1 MSDFIEKEA
10 GEKVVVFQI
19 APASKVSIGEEFG
32 LPVGTVV
39 TEQLVAGLKALGADY
54 VFDVS
59 SGADFTTIEESKEI
73 ISRKDGFPVLTSC
86 CPTWVKYV
94 ELQRPELIPNLASTR
109 SPHIILGGIIKTFW
123 SEKKGIAPESI
134 FVVSLMPCVSKKFE
148 IERGELEFS
157 GLRPVDKVITV
168 REAAQMMKR
177 RGIDLATINPVNLDD
192 PFARPS
198 GSGIN
203 YGSSGGVMESVLRN
217 IGVDGVEF
225 RTVSPG
231 TKEAEITVEGRSLK
245 VAVVNGLGNAKRLI
259 KEGLSKYHYIEVMA
273 CPEGCIGG
281 GGQPVPS
288 NNEIKKKRREALR
301 SIGDEA
307 IATSNPAIEE
317 VYRYL
322 NGDARIFHTK
332 YHKR

>member
-1 MSDFIEKEA
+1 MSDFIEKET

-19 APASKVSIGEEFG
+19 APAARVSIGEEFG

-59 SGADFTTIEESKEI
+59 FGADFTTIEESKEI
-73 ISRKDGFPVLTSC
+73 ISRKNEFPIFTSC
-86 CPTWVKYV
+86 CPNWVKYV

-123 SEKKGIAPESI
+123 SEKKGITPESI

-148 IERGELEFS
+148 IKRSELEFS
-157 GLRPVDKVITV
+157 GLRPVDKIITV

-203 YGSSGGVMESVLRN
+203 YGASGGVMESVLRN

-225 RTVSPG
+225 RTVSEG
-231 TKEAEITVEGRSLK
+231 IREAEIVVNGKHLK
-245 VAVVNGLGNAKRLI
+245 VAVVNGLGNVEGLI
-259 KEGLSKYHYIEVMA
+259 KKGLSEYHFVEVMS
-273 CPEGCIGG
+273 CPGGCIGG

-288 NNEIKKKRREALR
+288 DNEIKKKRREALR
-301 SIGDEA
+301 SISGRPVSISDT
-307 IATSNPAIEE
+307 IIKE
-317 VYRYL
+317 VYEYF

-332 YHKR
+332 YHKQ